1 MPCDLIAARRKLRQA
16 EILRDYLSSLPKEI
30 ASDMRRARNSDYSP
44 VLEAFFSASFGAVRA
59 CFFIMRTT
67 GGREFTVVERKW
79 RNSYF
84 DQEGRKRWNAML
96 KIRDNDVHV
105 GQMPATAAPTMIKTD
120 PDETSPYNQYNA
132 ALFGP
137 TPLIEHVNPDGE
149 RVLAQSLQGSVDLY
163 VDIAGETVKGTTA
176 CDQFISQMRS
186 LISTVEGAQT
196 SSTVTT
202 VGTPS

>member
-44 VLEAFFSASFGAVRA
+44 VLEAFFSASFDAVRA

-96 KIRDNDVHV
+96 KIRDNDVV
-105 GQMPATAAPTMIKTD
+105 VLLSKREFWPFMMRLF
-120 PDETSPYNQYNA
+120 
-132 ALFGP
+132 ALSSHCSG
-137 TPLIEHVNPDGE
+137 H
-149 RVLAQSLQGSVDLY
+149 R
-163 VDIAGETVKGTTA
+163 IASIGTQ
-176 CDQFISQMRS
+176 CWRR
-186 LISTVEGAQT
+186 
-196 SSTVTT
+196 
-202 VGTPS
+202 